1 MFDKYDFVKI
11 VDYPDRECRDL
22 ESLIGKEAMIIDVD
36 ERYNYPYELC
46 FFDREAQELSMW
58 HGNLLF
64 NDNHLEPVEE
74 KNVAGVKREISK
86 LRESLKYKKT
96 VDGWKIRECL
106 RSIERML

>member
-36 ERYNYPYELC
+36 KRYDYPYELC

-64 NDNHLEPVEE
+64 NDYHLEPAEE
-74 KNVAGVKREISK
+74 KNVEGAKREIRR
-86 LRESLKYKKT
+86 LRESLKYNKT
-96 VDGWKIRECL
+96 VDGWKIREYL
-106 RSIERML
+106 RRIERML